1 MTSVSARS
9 YVAAGLA
16 TAIAGVAVASP
27 VLAQSAFHLPAVS
40 GNVELASQVSSVAQ
54 RAVSDGVIEV
64 KEIGDAVRHVV
75 ASAPHGAATAA
86 ADLAGGPL
94 VKKAAVTAVARA
106 VTAVVAANS
115 AAGAVTLHR
124 DSASSPAVAAAVPNL
139 QSVLGIPFL
148 VADIPVDIAQSAFQ
162 ALSDAS
168 FGLSGVLF
176 GLGIGDGALVQDG
189 INEIASSLP
198 DNINQA
204 VTNVTAD
211 VQAIADA
218 LGFNF
223 DAADRDAL
231 TRVAKVADAKNQG
244 AVAVAK
250 KSPGAGAE
258 DTTKPDTTKPD
269 TTKPDTTKGETTKP
283 DATKGDTTEGADATK
298 GETTKPDATK
308 GETTKPDATKSDTTK
323 GETKPDTTK
332 PSNSSTAEHH
342 TGAATVK
349 DAGDKGA
356 TKAGTSAHNGHT
368 PGAASHPGG
377 AGAKH
382 TSAAGAKKGG
392 GAKGGK

>member
-1 MTSVSARS
+1 
-9 YVAAGLA
+9 LA

-64 KEIGDAVRHVV
+64 KEISDAVRHVV

-218 LGFNF
+218 LGLNF

-250 KSPGAGAE
+250 KSPGTGAE
-258 DTTKPDTTKPD
+258 DTTKPD

-298 GETTKPDATK
+298 GETAKPDATK

-377 AGAKH
+377 TGAKH

>member
-1 MTSVSARS
+1 
-9 YVAAGLA
+9 LA

-64 KEIGDAVRHVV
+64 KEISDAVRHVV

-250 KSPGAGAE
+250 KSPGTGAE
-258 DTTKPDTTKPD
+258 DTTKPD

-283 DATKGDTTEGADATK
+283 DATKGDTTEGADATKGETTKPDATK

-377 AGAKH
+377 TGAKH

>member
-54 RAVSDGVIEV
+54 RAVSDGVIEI
-64 KEIGDAVRHVV
+64 KEISDAVRHVV

-86 ADLAGGPL
+86 TDLAGGPL

-115 AAGAVTLHR
+115 AAGAVTVHR

-269 TTKPDTTKGETTKP
+269 TTKGETTKP

-308 GETTKPDATKSDTTK
+308 GETTKPDATKGETTKPDATKSDTTK
-323 GETKPDTTK
+323 GEHQ
-332 PSNSSTAEHH
+332 A
-342 TGAATVK
+342 
-349 DAGDKGA
+349 
-356 TKAGTSAHNGHT
+356 
-368 PGAASHPGG
+368 
-377 AGAKH
+377 
-382 TSAAGAKKGG
+382 
-392 GAKGGK
+392 